1 MFSPC
6 GHIPIHTPITDA
18 YEPVL
23 PVPGPGVGGG
33 GGVGGGVGGGGG
45 GGDGGEGGGGEGGGL
60 GGTVEVKNGAWN
72 QPSPWGLGSRRG
84 GADA

>member
-33 GGVGGGVGGGGG
+33 GGVGGGEG
-45 GGDGGEGGGGEGGGL
+45 GGDGGEGGGGDGGGL
-60 GGTVEVKNGAWN
+60 GGTVDVKNGAWN
-72 QPSPWGLGSRRG
+72 QPSPWGVGSRRG

>member
-23 PVPGPGVGGG
+23 PVPGPGIGGG
-33 GGVGGGVGGGGG
+33 GGVGGGDGGEGGGG
-45 GGDGGEGGGGEGGGL
+45 GGGGEGGGL

-72 QPSPWGLGSRRG
+72 QPSPWGVGSRRG